1 MSLASASRAYSAS
14 HMPAVHVTDVPTAV
28 QLMQCAPQP
37 DNVSQSHALA
47 RAVSPH
53 NLTLSVCAYN
63 CTQQS
68 ITRPRPGGVMVRALE
83 LRLNGR
89 GFDLRPFRFQ
99 VTTLRKL
106 FTHVHLSASSNI

>member
-47 RAVSPH
+47 LAVSPH
-53 NLTLSVCAYN
+53 NLTLSVCAYMYAAVN
-63 CTQQS
+63 NPPTAWWC
-68 ITRPRPGGVMVRALE
+68 
-83 LRLNGR
+83 NG
-89 GFDLRPFRFQ
+89 
-99 VTTLRKL
+99 
-106 FTHVHLSASSNI
+106 